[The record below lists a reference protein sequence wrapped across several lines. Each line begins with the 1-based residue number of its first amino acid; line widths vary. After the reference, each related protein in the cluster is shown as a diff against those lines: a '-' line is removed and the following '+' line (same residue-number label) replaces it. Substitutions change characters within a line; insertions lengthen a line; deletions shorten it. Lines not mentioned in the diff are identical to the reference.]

1 MKKKALVRKIFD
13 TPLLFSIHEA
23 KGLEYENVILLN
35 FVSGERQIF
44 QELVTGV
51 SEEDMEAEICY
62 MRALDKKDKSL
73 EAYKFFVNS
82 LYVAV
87 TRAVQRLY
95 IIESDTRHP
104 LFQMLGLHNA
114 LEQVKMNA
122 EQSTNEE
129 WQAEARRL
137 ELQGKQEQADE
148 IRRTILKTQPVPWE
162 VCTPKSFWILHFR
175 YALQKIT
182 LKDRERLF

>member
-1 MKKKALVRKIFD
+1 M
-13 TPLLFSIHEA
+13 
-23 KGLEYENVILLN
+23 
-35 FVSGERQIF
+35 
-44 QELVTGV
+44 
-51 SEEDMEAEICY
+51 
-62 MRALDKKDKSL
+62 
-73 EAYKFFVNS
+73 
-82 LYVAV
+82 
-87 TRAVQRLY
+87 QRLY

-148 IRRTILKTQPVPWE
+148 IRRTILKTTA
-162 VCTPKSFWILHFR
+162 CSMGSLHS
-175 YALQKIT
+175 
-182 LKDRERLF
+182 